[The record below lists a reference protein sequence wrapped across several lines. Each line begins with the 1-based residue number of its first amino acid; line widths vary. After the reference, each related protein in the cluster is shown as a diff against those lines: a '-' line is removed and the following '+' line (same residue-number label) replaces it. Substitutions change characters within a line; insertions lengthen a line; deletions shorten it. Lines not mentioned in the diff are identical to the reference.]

1 MSIVAWLKRLTRR
14 RLDDE
19 DFKQEIRAH
28 LAIATAEKMAD
39 GADRQTAHY
48 AALKEFGNVTLT
60 TEAPAESGRRGGS
73 TPCAIS

>member
-28 LAIATAEKMAD
+28 LAIAHRSGWPMA
-39 GADRQTAHY
+39 
-48 AALKEFGNVTLT
+48 
-60 TEAPAESGRRGGS
+60 PIGRPHTMRRS
-73 TPCAIS
+73 RNSAMSR